1 MTTRDNDV
9 EQMCA
14 DLRHVLAET
23 RHLDRR
29 GFIAALGRTMAGSA
43 LMTAFAGMM
52 PRSAQAADPVT
63 IMSFGGTYKTAM
75 VEAFCKPFTAK
86 TGSPVQYQEPY
97 NFAKIRTMHQ
107 AKAQQ
112 IDATLAITEQVMFVV
127 ESKMAAPIDW
137 TIVDRSALSPVQLSI
152 TNLFC
157 FAV

>member
-9 EQMCA
+9 EQLCA
-14 DLRHVLAET
+14 GLRQLLAET

-29 GFIAALGRTMAGSA
+29 DFIAALGRSAAGAA
-43 LMTAFAGMM
+43 LMTAFAGVA
-52 PRSAQAADPVT
+52 PRRAEAADPVT

-86 TGSPVQYQEPY
+86 TGAAVQYQEPY

-137 TIVDRSALSPVQLSI
+137 NIFWAG
-152 TNLFC
+152 FE
-157 FAV
+157 